1 MICNV
6 KIVEHCNSDFKGI
19 HYLKADTKPC
29 SSIRKLPKSAMAW
42 ILRKSHLQAKPV
54 LSQGLAHPNEDRQL
68 ELGYQ
73 NLRQLEDVSKKVYK
87 EVRRYGDSVA
97 LLHRLEQ
104 TLASD
109 LSNSP
114 VCHSD
119 ETLRQI
125 AEEYSSVVYQLGHAT
140 NDLTQLTTKTV
151 VDPMKKLNAE
161 FAFIAAALKRR
172 DEALNECLKLQS
184 KFEKLNKLE
193 KTGANVAK
201 TSEAKGAFVASK
213 DRFDKANKLLLLEL
227 PQFYEKRVDYFQPCL
242 QALIRAQVEYFGET
256 TRLFTHL
263 VATKSPESGMIS
275 LRSDKDHQDDVDK
288 KFAELKSLSIV
299 G

>member
-1 MICNV
+1 
-6 KIVEHCNSDFKGI
+6 
-19 HYLKADTKPC
+19 
-29 SSIRKLPKSAMAW
+29 MAW

-119 ETLRQI
+119 ESLRQI
-125 AEEYSSVVYQLGHAT
+125 ADEYSSVVYQLGHAT

-161 FAFIAAALKRR
+161 FASIAAALKRR

-184 KFEKLNKLE
+184 KFEKINKQE